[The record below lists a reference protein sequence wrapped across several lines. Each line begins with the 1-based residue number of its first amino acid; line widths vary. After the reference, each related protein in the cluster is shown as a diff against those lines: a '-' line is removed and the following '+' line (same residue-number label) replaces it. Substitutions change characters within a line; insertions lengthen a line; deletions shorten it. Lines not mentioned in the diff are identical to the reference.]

1 MHDCYSEVFYCW
13 FCVARFQTKTPG
25 VGFVKIHAP
34 WHVLCREAE
43 FMKLKMPTK
52 KVTFLFK
59 RNSPAFFTVISHR
72 FITPLYFNY
81 LCNVMVPKH
90 SSIRKLVLST

>member
-1 MHDCYSEVFYCW
+1 MWFYEMNSLCL
-13 FCVARFQTKTPG
+13 FQTKTPG

-52 KVTFLFK
+52 KVSQLL
-59 RNSPAFFTVISHR
+59 ND
-72 FITPLYFNY
+72 
-81 LCNVMVPKH
+81 M
-90 SSIRKLVLST
+90 